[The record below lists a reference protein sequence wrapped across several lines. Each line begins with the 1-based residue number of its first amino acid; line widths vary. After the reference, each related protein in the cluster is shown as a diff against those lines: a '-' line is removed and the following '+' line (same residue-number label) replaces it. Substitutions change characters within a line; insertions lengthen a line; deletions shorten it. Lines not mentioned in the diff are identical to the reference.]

1 MSIHP
6 MFEPSV
12 GRSGQTM
19 VQVTRRV
26 GDPPPLVES
35 SGAGPLAVCCSEQ
48 NGQKRTANES
58 PNNTESIPNHGAA
71 RDAAILQDLD
81 LVNRIARRLQRRVPP
96 CVKFDDLASAGM
108 IGLIHAVDRFDQ
120 TRGLKFRNYAQY
132 RIQGAM
138 QDFLRD
144 EDPLSRTE
152 RRRVRASA
160 PALSATGYGIPP
172 ATVSLD
178 QIPVRCLAST
188 AQPAFT
194 LRAEIREAP
203 RCLSPRENRVIE
215 LLYDIGWQSREVAVE
230 MHVNESRVSQI
241 KTRAISKLRL
251 QLEPGRIR
259 RAA

>member
-1 MSIHP
+1 MK
-6 MFEPSV
+6 
-12 GRSGQTM
+12 
-19 VQVTRRV
+19 
-26 GDPPPLVES
+26 L
-35 SGAGPLAVCCSEQ
+35 C
-48 NGQKRTANES
+48 
-58 PNNTESIPNHGAA
+58 NNTESIPNHGTT

-81 LVNRIARRLQRRVPP
+81 LVTRIARRFQRRVPP
-96 CVKFDDLASAGM
+96 CVTFDDLASAGM

-120 TRGLKFRNYAQY
+120 TRGLKFRSYAQH
-132 RIQGAM
+132 RIWGAM

-160 PALSATGYGIPP
+160 PALSATGYGVPP
-172 ATVSLD
+172 ATVGLD
-178 QIPVRCLAST
+178 QIPVRCLAASP

-194 LRAEIREAP
+194 LRAEVREAR
-203 RCLSPRENRVIE
+203 RCLSLRENRVIE
-215 LLYDIGWQSREVAVE
+215 LLYDLGWQSREVAVE

-251 QLEPGRIR
+251 QLEPGKTR

>member
-1 MSIHP
+1 MKL
-6 MFEPSV
+6 
-12 GRSGQTM
+12 R
-19 VQVTRRV
+19 
-26 GDPPPLVES
+26 
-35 SGAGPLAVCCSEQ
+35 
-48 NGQKRTANES
+48 
-58 PNNTESIPNHGAA
+58 NNTESIPNHGAA

-81 LVNRIARRLQRRVPP
+81 LVNRIARRSQRRVPP
-96 CVKFDDLASAGM
+96 CVTFDDLASACM
-108 IGLIHAVDRFDQ
+108 IGLIHAVDRFDH
-120 TRGLKFRNYAQY
+120 TRGSKFRTYAQH
-132 RIQGAM
+132 RIWGGM

-144 EDPLSRTE
+144 EDSLSRTE

-178 QIPVRCLAST
+178 QVPVRCLAST

-194 LRAEIREAP
+194 LRAEVREAR

-215 LLYDIGWQSREVAVE
+215 LLYDFGWQSREVAVE

-251 QLEPGRIR
+251 QLEPKSTP

>member
-1 MSIHP
+1 MKL
-6 MFEPSV
+6 
-12 GRSGQTM
+12 R
-19 VQVTRRV
+19 
-26 GDPPPLVES
+26 
-35 SGAGPLAVCCSEQ
+35 
-48 NGQKRTANES
+48 
-58 PNNTESIPNHGAA
+58 NNTESIPNHGAA

-81 LVNRIARRLQRRVPP
+81 LVNRIARRFQRRVPP
-96 CVKFDDLASAGM
+96 CVTFDDLASAGM

-120 TRGLKFRNYAQY
+120 TRGLKFRTYAQH

-160 PALSATGYGIPP
+160 PALSATGYGILP

-194 LRAEIREAP
+194 LRAEVREAR

-215 LLYDIGWQSREVAVE
+215 LLYDFGWQSREVALE

-251 QLEPGRIR
+251 QLEPGSIR

>member
-1 MSIHP
+1 MKLRNI
-6 MFEPSV
+6 
-12 GRSGQTM
+12 
-19 VQVTRRV
+19 
-26 GDPPPLVES
+26 
-35 SGAGPLAVCCSEQ
+35 
-48 NGQKRTANES
+48 
-58 PNNTESIPNHGAA
+58 TESIPNHGAA

-81 LVNRIARRLQRRVPP
+81 LVNRIARRIQRRVPP
-96 CVKFDDLASAGM
+96 CVTFDDLASAGM

-120 TRGLKFRNYAQY
+120 TRGLKFRTYAQH
-132 RIQGAM
+132 RIWGAM

-152 RRRVRASA
+152 RRRIRAYA

-178 QIPVRCLAST
+178 QIPALRLASP

-194 LRAEIREAP
+194 LTAEVREAR

-215 LLYDIGWQSREVAVE
+215 LLYEFGWQSREVAADL
-230 MHVNESRVSQI
+230 HVNESRVSQI
-241 KTRAISKLRL
+241 KQRAISKLRL
-251 QLEPGRIR
+251 QLGPGRAR

>member
-1 MSIHP
+1 MQ
-6 MFEPSV
+6 PSA
-12 GRSGQTM
+12 
-19 VQVTRRV
+19 
-26 GDPPPLVES
+26 D
-35 SGAGPLAVCCSEQ
+35 APLADSGEWVIPLRSWSLREQ
-48 NGQKRTANES
+48 VRSLFVA
-58 PNNTESIPNHGAA
+58 PNKTDRKGPKMKLRNTTESIPNHGAA

-81 LVNRIARRLQRRVPP
+81 LVNRIARRFQRRVPP
-96 CVKFDDLASAGM
+96 CVTFDDLASAGM

-120 TRGLKFRNYAQY
+120 TRGLKFRTYAQH
-132 RIQGAM
+132 RIWGAM

-160 PALSATGYGIPP
+160 PALSATGHGTPP

-178 QIPVRCLAST
+178 QIPVRCHASP
-188 AQPAFT
+188 AQPAFA
-194 LRAEIREAP
+194 LRSEVREAR

-215 LLYDIGWQSREVAVE
+215 LLYDFGWQSREVAVE
-230 MHVNESRVSQI
+230 MHVNESRISQI

-251 QLEPGRIR
+251 QLEPGGAR

>member
-1 MSIHP
+1 MAAAANRWFKSHGEWVIP
-6 MFEPSV
+6 LRSWSLREQVRSLFVAPNKT
-12 GRSGQTM
+12 GRKGLKM
-19 VQVTRRV
+19 KLR
-26 GDPPPLVES
+26 
-35 SGAGPLAVCCSEQ
+35 
-48 NGQKRTANES
+48 
-58 PNNTESIPNHGAA
+58 NNTESIPNHGAA

-81 LVNRIARRLQRRVPP
+81 LVNRIARRFQRRVPP
-96 CVKFDDLASAGM
+96 CVTFDDLASAGM

-120 TRGLKFRNYAQY
+120 TRGLKFRTYAQH
-132 RIQGAM
+132 RIWGAM

-160 PALSATGYGIPP
+160 SALSATGYGVPP

-194 LRAEIREAP
+194 LRAEVREAR

-215 LLYDIGWQSREVAVE
+215 LLYDFGWQSREVAVE
-230 MHVNESRVSQI
+230 MRVNESRVSQI

-251 QLEPGRIR
+251 QLEPGSIR